1 MSGVD
6 TFLRDDGCEEEF
18 CFSFDEE
25 RTKDVSAKENDE
37 RNLEKSSYELIA
49 GDFGRRNRGKQR
61 SSYPSMK

>member
-25 RTKDVSAKENDE
+25 R
-37 RNLEKSSYELIA
+37 
-49 GDFGRRNRGKQR
+49 GRRMSLRKKM
-61 SSYPSMK
+61 MKETWRNQVMN